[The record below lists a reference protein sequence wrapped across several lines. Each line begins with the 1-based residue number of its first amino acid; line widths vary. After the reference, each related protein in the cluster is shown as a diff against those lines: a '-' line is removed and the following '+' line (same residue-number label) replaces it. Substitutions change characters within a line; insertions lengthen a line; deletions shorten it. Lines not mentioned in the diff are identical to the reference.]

1 MFRDLLEY
9 LGYKIKKI
17 ATSRLFPL
25 CILFILMF
33 GALVYKLFQLQIIEG
48 ADKQEEYISQKT
60 QRTISLPSTRGNIY
74 DRNGNLLAYNQLV
87 YTVTLTDTG
96 DYSDGYAKNLM
107 LLDLIGILDKYGE
120 TILTEVPIVID
131 SNGEF
136 QFTASDSARLRFL
149 RDMYGKKSV
158 EELQSDTSGKV
169 DVNISARGVFDYL
182 YEKYGIGYKN
192 AKKKPEEMYMLDNE
206 TALKLINIRYSLAA
220 NAFQRYRSI
229 TIASDIQMTTMS
241 DILEH
246 SDSLKGVAIEEE
258 YVRLYNDS
266 EYFAQVLGY
275 TGKANTEQIT
285 SLNEEAGSERY
296 SLGDVVGQSGIEETM
311 EQELQGTKGQRTM
324 YLDSLG
330 HVLEITS
337 ETEPKTGNDV
347 HLTIDRD
354 LTIGIYHMIE
364 QRLAGI
370 LEEKLVNE
378 KFHVTPKMG
387 STTRKQSI
395 YDVYF
400 QLINNNILDTNH
412 FSEDDA
418 SAAEQRIY
426 QAFQSGQARVLS
438 ALKAELLS
446 ESPTPYKDLDADKA
460 DSEKFMQ
467 IYMSYVYTIL
477 DDAGYLLKD
486 NIDTA
491 DKTYIAYKTDET
503 ISLKEFLQYALA
515 QNWIDVSK
523 LPLDSKYTSAE
534 ETYRILVDTIEE
546 LAKSSPK
553 FSKKIYQNLIMD
565 DAISGCDLCLA
576 LIDQGV
582 LDKNEDEIAS
592 LETQTPSASFDF
604 IKDKIHNL
612 ELTPAQ
618 LALDPHSAA
627 VTVTDVNTGA
637 VLAVVSYPSYDNNKL
652 SGTVDSDYYYKLT
665 NDLSSPLYNGATQ
678 AQTAPGSVFKPITA
692 VAALESGVI
701 KADDIIDTKG
711 VFTEVGLNLS
721 CWYMTSTGNPH
732 GPLDMV
738 GAIRGSCNYYFSEL
752 GFLLSKDENGNY
764 NEPLGLSAIQK
775 FASAFGLDRK
785 SGIEIKEKEPH
796 ISDTAPV
803 PSAIGQGTHLFSNV
817 QLARYLNALANS
829 GTVYN
834 LTLLDEITDTEGNI
848 VKEYEPTIANT
859 TDFAAS
865 TWSTVHQGM
874 YEVLNS
880 DGSSAHRSFTAS
892 VTAAGKTGT
901 AEENKLRP
909 NHANFISYAPSDN
922 PEIGVT
928 VTIPY
933 GYTSARAVELASD
946 VYKYYYKEMTLD
958 EIKER
963 KAELS
968 SNYVGD

>member
-1 MFRDLLEY
+1 MFRDILEY
-9 LGYKIKKI
+9 IGYKLKKM

-25 CILFILMF
+25 SLLFLVMF
-33 GALVYKLFQLQIIEG
+33 AALIMKLFQLQIVEG
-48 ADKQEEYISQKT
+48 ADKQEEYIT
-60 QRTISLPSTRGNIY
+60 QRTQKTISLPSTRGNIF

-107 LLDLIGILDKYGE
+107 LLDLIAILDKYEE
-120 TILTEVPIVID
+120 TIQTEIPVIID

-136 QFTASDSARLRFL
+136 QFTVSDSARLRFL
-149 RDMYGKKSV
+149 RDMYGLKSV
-158 EELQSDTSGKV
+158 DELLEDTSEKT
-169 DVNISARGVFDYL
+169 DENISARGVFDYL
-182 YEKYGIGYKN
+182 YQKYGIGYKN
-192 AKKKPEEMYMLDNE
+192 AKKKPEEMYSLDDE

-229 TIASDIQMTTMS
+229 TIASDVQMTTMS

-246 SDSLKGVAIEEE
+246 LDRLKGVAIEED
-258 YVRLYNDS
+258 YVRVYNDS

-275 TGKANTEQIT
+275 TGKASTDQIAN
-285 SLNEEAGSERY
+285 LNEEAGKERY

-311 EQELQGTKGQRTM
+311 EQELQGIKGERTM

-330 HVLEITS
+330 HVLEINS
-337 ETEPKTGNDV
+337 ETDPVTGNDV
-347 HLTIDRD
+347 HLTIDKD

-370 LEEKLVNE
+370 LEEKLYE
-378 KFHVTPKMG
+378 GKFHVTTKM
-387 STTRKQSI
+387 SSSDRRLSI

-400 QLINNNILDTNH
+400 QFINNNILDIKH
-412 FSEDDA
+412 FSAEDA
-418 SAAEQRIY
+418 STAEKRIH
-426 QAFQSGQARVLS
+426 QAFQNGQSRILA
-438 ALKAELLS
+438 ALKSELLS
-446 ESPTPYKDLDADKA
+446 DHPTPYKQLDADK
-460 DSEKFMQ
+460 EEGERFMQ
-467 IYMSYVYTIL
+467 VYMSYVYTIL

-486 NIDTA
+486 KIDTA
-491 DKTYIAYKTDET
+491 DKTYLAYKTDET
-503 ISLKEFLQYALA
+503 ISLKEFLQYALSK
-515 QNWIDVSK
+515 NWIDVSK
-523 LPLDSKYTSAE
+523 LSLDSKYTSSE
-534 ETYRILVDTIEE
+534 ETYRVLVNAIED
-546 LAKSSPK
+546 LAKNSPK

-565 DAISGCDLCLA
+565 DAITGCDLCLA
-576 LIDQGV
+576 LMDQGV
-582 LDKNEDEIAS
+582 LEKKEEDVAA
-592 LETQTPSASFDF
+592 LENQTLSAAYHF

-627 VTVTDVNTGA
+627 VTVTDVKTGA
-637 VLAVVSYPSYDNNKL
+637 VIAVVSYPSYDNNKL
-652 SGTVDSDYYYKLT
+652 SGTVDSEYYYKLT

-692 VAALESGVI
+692 VAALESGVVR
-701 KADDIIDTKG
+701 ADDLIDTQG
-711 VFTEVGLNLS
+711 VFTEVGLNLY
-721 CWYMTSTGNPH
+721 CWYMSSTGNPH

-738 GAIRGSCNYYFSEL
+738 GAIRGSCNYYFSEM
-752 GFLLSKDENGNY
+752 GFRLSKDSEDNY

-775 FASAFGLDRK
+775 FAKAFGLDSK
-785 SGIEIKEKEPH
+785 SGIEIREKEPH

-834 LTLLDEITDTEGNI
+834 LTLLDKITDTEGNV
-848 VKEYEPTIANT
+848 VKKYEPTIANT
-859 TDFAAS
+859 TDFAAA
-865 TWSTVHQGM
+865 TWNTVHEGM
-874 YEVLNS
+874 YQVLNDTS
-880 DGSSAHRSFTAS
+880 TSAHRSFQAS
-892 VTAAGKTGT
+892 VVAAGKTGT

-909 NHANFISYAPSDN
+909 NHANFISYAPYEN

-946 VYKYYYKEMTLD
+946 VYQLYYNEVTLE
-958 EIKER
+958 EILER
-963 KAELS
+963 KAES
-968 SNYVGD
+968 STNYVND